1 MKAVIPAAG
10 LGTRFLPAAKAM
22 PKEMLPVVDK
32 PVIQYVVEEA
42 VESGIDDILII
53 TGRGKRAIED
63 HFDYSFEL
71 EHQLRASGKKKML
84 EEVKSIADL
93 ADIHFIRQK
102 EPKGLGHAILCAEK
116 HIGDEMFAVLL
127 GDDIVE
133 CRKPCTQQLLDI
145 YKRYKGSI
153 IGVEEVPEE
162 AQQSYG
168 IVEGEQVA
176 KGVFRISRLIEKPAR
191 GETGSNLA
199 VFGRYV
205 LTPEIFKV
213 LRATPPGF
221 NGEIQLTDALND
233 LCRRQPMFAA
243 LVDGKVWD
251 VGNKLNWIKA
261 NIELA
266 LLRDE
271 FKAELGEYLKALTVD
286 R

>member
-22 PKEMLPVVDK
+22 PKEMMPVVDK

-42 VESGIDDILII
+42 VASGIEDILII

-71 EHQLRASGKKKML
+71 EHQLRASGKKKAL
-84 EEVKSIADL
+84 EEVKSIADM

-116 HIGDEMFAVLL
+116 HIGNSDFAVLL
-127 GDDIVE
+127 GDDIVAADI
-133 CRKPCTQQLLDI
+133 PCTAQLLKI
-145 YKRYKGSI
+145 YNKYRASI
-153 IGVEEVPEE
+153 IGVEEVSED
-162 AQQSYG
+162 AKSLYG
-168 IVEGEQVA
+168 IAEGEEVS
-176 KGVFRISRLIEKPAR
+176 KGTYKISKMIEKP
-191 GETGSNLA
+191 GLDETDSNLA
-199 VFGRYV
+199 VFGRYI
-205 LTPEIFKV
+205 LTPDIFAALKE
-213 LRATPPGF
+213 TPEGR
-221 NGEIQLTDALND
+221 GKEIQLTDALNI
-233 LCRRQPMFAA
+233 LCGKQPMFAA
-243 LVDGKVWD
+243 LVKGKVWD

-271 FKAELGEYLKALTVD
+271 FRSELSEYLKGVNEH
-286 R
+286 

>member
-22 PKEMLPVVDK
+22 PKEMMPVVDK

-42 VESGIDDILII
+42 VASGIEDILII

-71 EHQLRASGKKKML
+71 EHQLRASGKKKAL
-84 EEVKSIADL
+84 EEVKSIADM

-116 HIGDEMFAVLL
+116 HIGNSDFAVLL
-127 GDDIVE
+127 GDDIVAADI
-133 CRKPCTQQLLDI
+133 PCTAQLLKI
-145 YKRYKGSI
+145 YNKYRASI
-153 IGVEEVPEE
+153 IGVEEVSED
-162 AQQSYG
+162 AKSLYG
-168 IVEGEQVA
+168 IAEGEEVS
-176 KGVFRISRLIEKPAR
+176 KGTYKISKMIEKP
-191 GETGSNLA
+191 GLDETDSNLA
-199 VFGRYV
+199 VFGRYI
-205 LTPEIFKV
+205 LTPDIFAALKE
-213 LRATPPGF
+213 TPEGR
-221 NGEIQLTDALND
+221 GKEIQLTDALNI
-233 LCRRQPMFAA
+233 LCGKQPMFAA
-243 LVDGKVWD
+243 LVKGKVWD

-271 FKAELGEYLKALTVD
+271 FRSELAEYLQAVD